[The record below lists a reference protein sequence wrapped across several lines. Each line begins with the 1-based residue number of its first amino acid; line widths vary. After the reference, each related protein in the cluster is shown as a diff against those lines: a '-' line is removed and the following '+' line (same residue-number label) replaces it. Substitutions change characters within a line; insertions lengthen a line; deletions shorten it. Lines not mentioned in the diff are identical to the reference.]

1 MKLEYVE
8 KFVDATVRVL
18 EQALGKGFG
27 RGEVCLVAGR
37 QAQGEISVTIPL
49 GGELEGAVT
58 LDLGPDTAL
67 RLFNHVTGGA
77 AGSLPPLGLDYLR
90 ELGNMIAG
98 AAASDLNDQ
107 GFVVTVAP
115 PLAPAAAAAAAALLQ
130 HEACQI
136 PIFSEFGSMAVNV
149 TLTTA

>member
-27 RGEVCLVAGR
+27 RGEVCLVEGR
-37 QAQGEISVTIPL
+37 QARDEITVIIPL

-58 LDLGPDTAL
+58 LGLARDTAI
-67 RLFNHVTGGA
+67 RLFNHVTSGA
-77 AGSLPPLGLDYLR
+77 CESLPPLGLDYLK

-107 GFVVTVAP
+107 GFDVTVAP
-115 PLAPAAAAAAAALLQ
+115 PLVNPEDEPPAGARQ
-130 HEACQI
+130 MEACQI

>member
-18 EQALGKGFG
+18 EQALGSGFG
-27 RGEVCLVAGR
+27 RGEVRLVQGR
-37 QAQGEISVTIPL
+37 ERCGEITVTIPL

-58 LDLGPDTAL
+58 LDLGQDTAA
-67 RLFNHVTGGA
+67 RLFSHVEGRTCER
-77 AGSLPPLGLDYLR
+77 LPPLGLDYLN

-98 AAASDLNDQ
+98 AAASDLNDL
-107 GFVVTVAP
+107 GFDVTVAP
-115 PLAPAAAAAAAALLQ
+115 PLANRSHPALAGVLRM
-130 HEACQI
+130 EACQI
-136 PIFSEFGSMAVNV
+136 PIFSEFGSMVVNV

>member
-27 RGEVCLVAGR
+27 RGEVCLVGGR
-37 QAQGEISVTIPL
+37 QEQAEIIVTIPL
-49 GGELEGAVT
+49 GGELAGAVT
-58 LDLGPDTAL
+58 LDLGRDTAV
-67 RLFNHVTGGA
+67 RLFNHATGGA
-77 AGSLPPLGLDYLR
+77 GESLPPLGLDYLK

-107 GFVVTVAP
+107 GFDVTVAP
-115 PLAPAAAAAAAALLQ
+115 PLVSPAGEPGAELLQ
-130 HEACQI
+130 IEACRI
-136 PIFSEFGSMAVNV
+136 PIFSEFGSMAVKV